1 MDITY
6 LNKIYPKNESN
17 YKYILCFIDHFSKF
31 SKTYLL
37 KNKTSEEVLIY
48 IKSFI
53 KEVGKTQILQYD
65 NGGEFL
71 ANIIKKFL
79 EEEGIIYVNSSPHH
93 PHADKC
99 GRGI

>member
-17 YKYILCFIDHFSKF
+17 YKYILCYIDHFSKF

-37 KNKTSEEVLIY
+37 KNK

>member
-17 YKYILCFIDHFSKF
+17 YKYILCFNDHFSKF

-37 KNKTSEEVLIY
+37 KNKTSEKFLIY

-53 KEVGKTQILQYD
+53 EKVGKTQILQYD

-71 ANIIKKFL
+71 SNIIKNFL
-79 EEEGIIYVNSSPHH
+79 KKKELFILIFHH
-93 PHADKC
+93 TIPKQTEW
-99 GRGI
+99 